1 MLGDATPVAIVKPDD
16 DNKSPL
22 DLFYNAWFSS
32 KTDCSEL
39 DKKYEKALIKFP
51 IIFSSSQVSV
61 YKICHHFYDKYNM
74 NKSNIKTIDG
84 LAIESYLDPYANHK
98 YNIIQMKELKKDGV
112 LKDIPGKWV
121 VIPKMTEQWSPKLVY
136 LLYNELKSSEAL
148 GLIFYSEG
156 VNNFGKVLVENTI
169 LDVLQ
174 FPEIKYTRRNNL
186 QDDNY

>member
-1 MLGDATPVAIVKPDD
+1 
-16 DNKSPL
+16 
-22 DLFYNAWFSS
+22 
-32 KTDCSEL
+32 
-39 DKKYEKALIKFP
+39 
-51 IIFSSSQVSV
+51 
-61 YKICHHFYDKYNM
+61 M

-174 FPEIKYTRRNNL
+174 FPETKYTRRNNL